1 MSKLLRVLALTP
13 LLLVGGCGG
22 DDAPGAPTGFAV
34 TAGDSRVQIEWDYQ
48 ANLTY
53 DLWWKE
59 GAGVVARDPD
69 ALSMLSA
76 ITSPALASFWT
87 KTVSNTTTTYYLE
100 NDGRTYSFVMN
111 ARNGGSPAG
120 PSTPS
125 LTATPRYAGDVW
137 TQKHAA
143 GETGSIPSAVNLKGV
158 ASNAHLIV
166 NDGKSDTNPLFVAV
180 GSGGAIQVATNAAD
194 WSAVSSGTTQNLNAV
209 TYGINSS
216 SLYNFVAVGDAGTIL
231 RCNYDNDEDAA
242 CTSWEKA
249 PSPVSGKLNDVVAGE
264 ALYVAVGDDGVI
276 LSSYDGFSGWTQRTS
291 GTSAHL
297 YGVSYAYDEDLDDGY
312 FVAVGAGGVILTSTD
327 GTTWTARTSG
337 TTQDLYALTYGI
349 DRSVTASDVYY
360 YVAVG
365 AAGTVISAQSP
376 SGTWTD
382 QTAYSGTTDD
392 LYTVA
397 KGTRS
402 RFIAAGANG
411 TLIYS
416 LTPGAN
422 WTSVSTGSSA
432 QINKLM
438 YIWPVMLPSYLAI
451 GEAGSNWLSK

>member
-1 MSKLLRVLALTP
+1 MSKLLRILALAP
-13 LLLVGGCGG
+13 LLLIGGCGG
-22 DDAPGAPTGFAV
+22 DDAPEAPAGFAV
-34 TAGDSRVQIEWDYQ
+34 TAGDARVQIEWDYL

-59 GAGVVARDPD
+59 GAGVVARELD
-69 ALSMLSA
+69 ARSMSG
-76 ITSPALASFWT
+76 IVWPALASFWT
-87 KTVSNTTTTYYLE
+87 NTVSGTTTTYYLE
-100 NDGRTYSFVMN
+100 NDRTYSFVMN
-111 ARNGGSPAG
+111 ARNGGSPASA
-120 PSTPS
+120 STPS
-125 LTATPRYAGDVW
+125 LTATPRYAGEVW
-137 TQKHAA
+137 TQKNAA
-143 GETGSIPSAVNLKGV
+143 GAAGSIPSGVTLKGV

-180 GSGGAIQVATNAAD
+180 GDGGAIHVASNAAD
-194 WSAVSSGTTQNLNAV
+194 WAAVSSGVTQNLNAV
-209 TYGINSS
+209 TYGINAGSS
-216 SLYNFVAVGDAGTIL
+216 YYFVAVGDAGTIL
-231 RCNYDNDEDAA
+231 RCNYDNDDDAA
-242 CTSWEKA
+242 CTSWSA
-249 PSPVSGKLNDVVAGE
+249 ASSVPVSSNLNDVVAGE
-264 ALYVAVGDDGVI
+264 AIYVAVGDDGVI
-276 LSSYDGFSGWTQRTS
+276 LTSSDGHGGWTQRTS
-291 GTSAHL
+291 GTAAHL
-297 YGVSYAYDEDLDDGY
+297 YGVNYAYDEDLDDGY
-312 FVAVGAGGVILTSTD
+312 FIAVGAGGTILTSTD